1 MKRWIV
7 LCLFACACGSES
19 SNNGTPDS
27 GTPHGSGTF
36 TGTVNG
42 HALTVNDAVFGIDP
56 GSKLVTLVA
65 SDQSNLCTLLGGTT
79 FPGGT
84 VTVLGTALLNY
95 SSPPLPSDVVVG
107 DYTWFGLTTGIPT
120 AGKWWDGVFALP
132 TSCTSAVA
140 YPATSGTIAVTQVGT
155 TTGTHLKATYT
166 NLTFDGGTLSGNVEA
181 IYCAAATTNPS
192 CGAAVLARPP
202 QTE

>member
-1 MKRWIV
+1 MKRWMA
-7 LCLFACACGSES
+7 LCLFACACGSSS
-19 SNNGTPDS
+19 SNPTPDS

-42 HALTVNDAVFGIDP
+42 HALTVSDAVFGIDP

-65 SDQSNLCTLLGGTT
+65 SDQTNLCTLLGGTT

-84 VTVLGTALLNY
+84 VTVLGTALINY
-95 SSPPLPSDVVVG
+95 SAPPPPSDVVVG
-107 DYTWFGLTTGIPT
+107 DYAWFALTTGAPL

-132 TSCTSAVA
+132 TSCTTAVA
-140 YPATSGTIAVTQVGT
+140 YPATGGTISVTQVGT
-155 TTGTHLKATYT
+155 TSGTHLKATYT
-166 NLTFDGGTLSGNVEA
+166 NLTFDGGTLNGNVDGDLLRGGDDRH
-181 IYCAAATTNPS
+181 PS

-202 QTE
+202 ALE